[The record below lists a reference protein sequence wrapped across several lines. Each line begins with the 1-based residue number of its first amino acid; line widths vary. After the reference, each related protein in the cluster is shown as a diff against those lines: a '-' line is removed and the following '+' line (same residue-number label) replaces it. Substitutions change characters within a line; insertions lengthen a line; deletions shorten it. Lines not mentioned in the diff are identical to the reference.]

1 MSKTCLVLEGGS
13 MRGLFSAAIL
23 DTFLDEGIEVDGII
37 GVSAGALFAPNYYS
51 HQKGRALRYNKR
63 FAKDYRFMSFPSF
76 LLTGNL
82 VNKQFAFYDVTSRHD
97 VFDNY
102 TYKKNNKGFLATVT
116 NVETGNA
123 EYLELNDVNTGLE
136 VLRATSAIPL
146 VSEIVE
152 INGKKYLDG
161 GVGDS
166 IPVLKAKSMGYDKII
181 VVLTRDKTYR
191 KEALDEK
198 IAKLTKLRYH
208 KYPKFVDKMLNRH
221 NEYNETIDMINKM
234 EDDGEI
240 FVLRPSKPIS
250 LHTIERDVKH
260 LDEVYNL
267 GLEVAKESMPALKAY
282 LNK

>member
-1 MSKTCLVLEGGS
+1 MKIGMVLEGGA
-13 MRGLFSAAIL
+13 MRGMYTAGVL
-23 DTFLDEGIEVDGII
+23 DVFLDKDVKVDGII
-37 GVSAGALFAPNYYS
+37 GVSAGVLFGVNYCS
-51 HQKGRALRYNKR
+51 KQRGRAIRYNKR
-63 FAKDYRFMSFPSF
+63 FCKDKNYMSLYS
-76 LLTGNL
+76 LIKTGNL
-82 VNKQFAFYDVTSRHD
+82 VNKQFAFYDVTSRYD

-123 EYLELNDVNTGLE
+123 EYLELNDVNEGLE

-208 KYPKFVDKMLNRH
+208 KYPKFIDKMLNRH
-221 NEYNETIDMINKM
+221 NEYNETVDMINKM